1 MNVLGIWD
9 GHDSGAALLQ
19 EGRLRF
25 AVNEERLSRRKLE
38 VRFPTQSIEA
48 CLAHA
53 GLNPK
58 QIHIVAASTS
68 DPAKTLSRW
77 WSGSKERYYAV
88 RRRRAQPGPF
98 ADLTRRVKYRMTE
111 WPSTPPSAALSRLA
125 LRRLLARHGLSH
137 AELQL
142 FDHHEAHAAA
152 AAWAAGSA
160 PLAIVTIDGVGD
172 GLSSTIS
179 TFRDGRLR
187 RVAASSARASLGV
200 FFEHVTSLLNMR
212 ELEDEGKVMALAD
225 YASPIADEDNPL
237 VPWIQVRD
245 GVLETARPGHGS
257 RKALSNIH
265 WRYPNEQFAY
275 LAQRVVERTCA
286 ALARDAVRL
295 TGISH
300 LALAGGVVSNIRAA
314 RCIRL
319 LPEVED
325 VYVFPH
331 MGDGGLALGAGVAA
345 AAAAGESIDIQ
356 LDRLDLGPEYATPVI
371 AEALRVAG
379 FAAAPVE
386 RMASLVAGML
396 EEGRIVMW
404 FQGRMEYG
412 PRALGHRSVL
422 ARPDRLDLRDR
433 LNLVLKRRVWYQPFC
448 PSLLE
453 SEAPRALADWSSPSN
468 RAMTMAYEVASCF
481 RSRLAGVVSID
492 GTCRP
497 QLVSDDDPGEFAALL
512 REARSRWGVGAVLN
526 TSFNIHG
533 EPMVCTPAEAID
545 VFRRSGADALA
556 IGPFLVERTSEG
568 TAATARR

>member
-125 LRRLLARHGLSH
+125 LRRLLARLGLSH

-142 FDHHEAHAAA
+142 FDHHEAHASA

-187 RVAASSARASLGV
+187 RVAASSARSSLGV
-200 FFEHVTSLLNMR
+200 F
-212 ELEDEGKVMALAD
+212 
-225 YASPIADEDNPL
+225 
-237 VPWIQVRD
+237 
-245 GVLETARPGHGS
+245 
-257 RKALSNIH
+257 
-265 WRYPNEQFAY
+265 
-275 LAQRVVERTCA
+275 
-286 ALARDAVRL
+286 
-295 TGISH
+295 
-300 LALAGGVVSNIRAA
+300 
-314 RCIRL
+314 
-319 LPEVED
+319 
-325 VYVFPH
+325 
-331 MGDGGLALGAGVAA
+331 
-345 AAAAGESIDIQ
+345 
-356 LDRLDLGPEYATPVI
+356 
-371 AEALRVAG
+371 
-379 FAAAPVE
+379 
-386 RMASLVAGML
+386 
-396 EEGRIVMW
+396 
-404 FQGRMEYG
+404 
-412 PRALGHRSVL
+412 
-422 ARPDRLDLRDR
+422 
-433 LNLVLKRRVWYQPFC
+433 
-448 PSLLE
+448 
-453 SEAPRALADWSSPSN
+453 SS
-468 RAMTMAYEVASCF
+468 T
-481 RSRLAGVVSID
+481 
-492 GTCRP
+492 
-497 QLVSDDDPGEFAALL
+497 
-512 REARSRWGVGAVLN
+512 
-526 TSFNIHG
+526 
-533 EPMVCTPAEAID
+533 
-545 VFRRSGADALA
+545 
-556 IGPFLVERTSEG
+556 
-568 TAATARR
+568 